1 MAIHKEYTMSKTQ
14 LATID
19 LAQLNTVSGGL
30 RPDDGGNWSNSLHL
44 GISGQARG
52 LGIAG
57 QAGGH
62 VQNRPSK

>member
-1 MAIHKEYTMSKTQ
+1 MSKIQ

-19 LAQLNTVSGGL
+19 LAQLDTVNGGR

-44 GISGQARG
+44 GGAGQAHG
-52 LGIAG
+52 LGIAV

>member
-1 MAIHKEYTMSKTQ
+1 MSKIQ

-19 LAQLNTVSGGL
+19 LAQLNTVNGGL
-30 RPDDGGNWSNSLHL
+30 RPDDGGNWSNSLNL
-44 GISGQARG
+44 GIAGQAHGVG

-62 VQNRPSK
+62 LPNRPSK